1 MNGVSNATQQKI
13 AKAVGRTS
21 LHLEKL
27 FVIPRALQNCPAMT
41 TSLVLFLP
49 SIIDL
54 IRLRS
59 SLTYLARPVGGI

>member
-27 FVIPRALQNCPAMT
+27 FVIPHCPAMT